1 MVDVIGASNV
11 VVMSGYIDVSVGI
24 EVEDVFWVSIVGKLV
39 GTVSSGVVIMGIVE
53 VVENGSFAVVGSS

>member
-1 MVDVIGASNV
+1 MVDVVGVSNA
-11 VVMSGYIDVSVGI
+11 VVMSGYIDVSVGL

-53 VVENGSFAVVGSS
+53 VVDNGSVEVVGSS